1 MIVILKPNVS
11 EARRD
16 QLISWFKAQNL
27 GVHISQGDYQT
38 VLGLIGDTKSV
49 DMDLIAS
56 LDIVAPIAE
65 FLCLLNQGHG
75 EVMLLVECLIPGKGV
90 VQGVIE
96 VLCRFAVGTTG
107 SRIAVWKLC

>member
-38 VLGLIGDTKSV
+38 VLDSSATRNPS
-49 DMDLIAS
+49 
-56 LDIVAPIAE
+56 
-65 FLCLLNQGHG
+65 
-75 EVMLLVECLIPGKGV
+75 
-90 VQGVIE
+90 
-96 VLCRFAVGTTG
+96 TWT
-107 SRIAVWKLC
+107 

>member
-56 LDIVAPIAE
+56 LDI
-65 FLCLLNQGHG
+65 CLLYTSYTARWNRLQHYH
-75 EVMLLVECLIPGKGV
+75 LLYTPPPYNKRKAG
-90 VQGVIE
+90 
-96 VLCRFAVGTTG
+96 
-107 SRIAVWKLC
+107 

>member
-38 VLGLIGDTKSV
+38 VLGLIGDTTVSYTHLRIEFALWGHTTNPSYKV
-49 DMDLIAS
+49 DEVVDRILDLRQRRAA
-56 LDIVAPIAE
+56 APAKRSFDKKE
-65 FLCLLNQGHG
+65 
-75 EVMLLVECLIPGKGV
+75 IPMP
-90 VQGVIE
+90 
-96 VLCRFAVGTTG
+96 LF
-107 SRIAVWKLC
+107 